1 MEIIFR
7 PLKSDRHFVGFT
19 PSIESDTITVTAN
32 LGISSPFEQ
41 INCRFNW
48 NRIRVHHAATRV
60 ARFSKLAVLQDLNP
74 KLILIPKTRGN
85 EDVSIMIEELIKAA
99 ESIGSEIINF
109 THYGYIRE
117 KLPKI
122 ELESVFSKL
131 SEASRQTSLRVII
144 FDIDARFQKE
154 IKMLHKNN
162 SLYLTKA

>member
-19 PSIESDTITVTAN
+19 PSIESDTITITAN

-41 INCRFNW
+41 ISCKFNW

-74 KLILIPKTRGN
+74 KLILIPKTSGN
-85 EDVSIMIEELIKAA
+85 EDVSVIIDELIEVA

-117 KLPKI
+117 NLPKI
-122 ELESVFSKL
+122 ELESVFKKF
-131 SEASRQTSLRVII
+131 SEVKRKTSARVII
-144 FDIDARFQKE
+144 FDIDVNYLDE
-154 IKMLHKNN
+154 IRSVYKNLFI
-162 SLYLTKA
+162 SK